1 MGLALLVV
9 LEELTPQER
18 LSFVLHDMFG
28 IPFSE
33 IAQVV
38 ERSPDAARQL
48 ASRARRRFK
57 GAAPRSD
64 ADLDRQ
70 REVAEAFVSASRDGD
85 FEALLSVLAP
95 DVVLRVDQG
104 PRGSLEIRGA
114 REVAAQARTPSRTSP
129 RSPSVLVNGAPGYVV
144 IRDGRPVSVGAFT
157 VADGKITEMDL
168 LADPR
173 RLAELDL
180 TGLDD

>member
-1 MGLALLVV
+1 
-9 LEELTPQER
+9 
-18 LSFVLHDMFG
+18 MFG

-38 ERSPDAARQL
+38 DRSPDAARQL
-48 ASRARRRFK
+48 ASRARRRVR

-85 FEALLSVLAP
+85 FDALLSVLAP

-114 REVAAQARTPSRTSP
+114 REVGARAHSFAHLAAFARP
-129 RSPSVLVNGAPGYVV
+129 VLVNGAPGYVV

-157 VADGKITEMDL
+157 VAGGKITEMDL